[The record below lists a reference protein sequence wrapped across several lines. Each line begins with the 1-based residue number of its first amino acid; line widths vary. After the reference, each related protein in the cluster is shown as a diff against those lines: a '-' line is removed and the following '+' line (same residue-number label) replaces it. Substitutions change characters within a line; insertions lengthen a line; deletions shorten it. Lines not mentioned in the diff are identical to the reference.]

1 MFDPATNEETSLN
14 SLDRNGTDKAIRKI
28 FGSIDDFLL
37 TSMSSQMGA
46 MTFINEGST
55 KRKEILAKFLDLDQ
69 FEKKFRRS
77 KDDSIET
84 RALLKKL
91 EDNNFDEEITQLHQE
106 LTDNEKGRTKQEQK
120 CDTLTTKLD
129 TINTRIKE
137 IEDLFAS
144 APVEIIN
151 IKKENKRLHRSRKRN
166 VSVPHSNCPSKK
178 TKDRHFRASR
188 NISKTFKE
196 REH

>member
-1 MFDPATNEETSLN
+1 
-14 SLDRNGTDKAIRKI
+14 
-28 FGSIDDFLL
+28 
-37 TSMSSQMGA
+37 MSSQMGA

-55 KRKEILAKFLDLDQ
+55 RRKEILAKFLDLDQ

-106 LTDNEKGRTKQEQK
+106 LTDNEKGRTKQEKK

-129 TINTRIKE
+129 TINTRVKE

-151 IKKENKRLHRSRKRN
+151 IKKENKRLTEAQKEMSACHIQTAQAKRQ
-166 VSVPHSNCPSKK
+166 K
-178 TKDRHFRASR
+178 TDILGQAEILAKLLKRENIDDLRDQLTKCEELQEELRNDREPVNAGKQQQT
-188 NISKTFKE
+188 NL
-196 REH
+196 